1 MNRISIRMS
10 ALAVVTALAVAGCSG
25 TAAPSGNA
33 DGVPPAFVDAREIAL
48 AGSWEGTAS
57 ILTVDSG
64 AMQSLGRY
72 DFTEPVDGVFTVR
85 ETLTLGKPAELQE
98 GQPLTTTAEQDLL
111 GVIAP
116 DGSIR
121 MVKITDDVA
130 FQGWFTDEN
139 TLVMVLW
146 EPGEHAVVGTRTA
159 TRLAN

>member
-1 MNRISIRMS
+1 MNTSSIRFS
-10 ALAVVTALAVAGCSG
+10 AIAVVAAVALAGCAG
-25 TAAPSGNA
+25 TASTS
-33 DGVPPAFVDAREIAL
+33 GVPPAFVDAHQVSL

-64 AMQSLGRY
+64 AMQSQGRY

-98 GQPLTTTAEQDLL
+98 GEPLTTTAEQDLL

-121 MVKITDDVA
+121 LVKITDDVV
-130 FQGWFTDEN
+130 FQGWFTDDN
-139 TLVMVLW
+139 TLQMVLW
-146 EPGEHAVVGTRTA
+146 EPGEHAVVGVRTA
-159 TRLAN
+159 TRLAE